1 MTKLYHQT
9 PRDGHGGI
17 PAWWFGAPFFAFVYA
32 FATPGVL
39 PDLVSL
45 PATLPPALAVT
56 VRWFIG
62 LVLAVALLAS
72 WQLVRWVRSMSRPRP
87 LAPR

>member
-1 MTKLYHQT
+1 M
-9 PRDGHGGI
+9 
-17 PAWWFGAPFFAFVYA
+17 
-32 FATPGVL
+32 

-45 PATLPPALAVT
+45 PATLPPVLAVT